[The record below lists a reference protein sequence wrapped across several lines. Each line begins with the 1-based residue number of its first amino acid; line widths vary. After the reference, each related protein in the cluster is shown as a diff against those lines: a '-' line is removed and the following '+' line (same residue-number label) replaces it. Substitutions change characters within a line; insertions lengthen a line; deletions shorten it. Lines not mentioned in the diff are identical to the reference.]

1 MSLIGWVLVV
11 VFVAGIL
18 LGAYA
23 LMAPR
28 RRAEPSRALQRDED
42 RSDSGWPESAGT
54 EFASLSESA
63 RCEMIFAVSGLEG
76 ERAQRLLEHA
86 LDDPS
91 EAVALAAAHAL
102 ASRGGSAV
110 VDEYLAAHPGERAD
124 RIAGTLALLSPES

>member
-54 EFASLSESA
+54 EF
-63 RCEMIFAVSGLEG
+63 G
-76 ERAQRLLEHA
+76 
-86 LDDPS
+86 
-91 EAVALAAAHAL
+91 
-102 ASRGGSAV
+102 
-110 VDEYLAAHPGERAD
+110 
-124 RIAGTLALLSPES
+124 